1 MQPQHLAQLSSRAHP
16 NEALASQVCRLPNV
30 QYFFGTD
37 CFMVRARNTQVS
49 LTSETGRVRQFQNAR
64 PTHIDRR
71 HRCQRASNSWQPS
84 VSSPL
89 LPHVHPARQKK
100 SMSWSS
106 PSPSR
111 SNLRTQVSTSKRI
124 SGQAIAPVP
133 TCPARAA
140 DAPSAPFDTKEGV

>member
-1 MQPQHLAQLSSRAHP
+1 MQPQHLAHECSCDRLI
-16 NEALASQVCRLPNV
+16 EALASQVCRLPNL

-49 LTSETGRVRQFQNAR
+49 LTSETGRVRQSYNAR

-89 LPHVHPARQKK
+89 LPHAHPARQKK
-100 SMSWSS
+100 SMSWLS

-111 SNLRTQVSTSKRI
+111 SSQRIPVSTSKRI
-124 SGQAIAPVP
+124 PGQAIVPVP
-133 TCPARAA
+133 TRTPR
-140 DAPSAPFDTKEGV
+140 APFNIGEGA